1 MKFPSFVRSRKT
13 VAVMSLSLSIIGF
26 VGGGCSIQMK
36 TFHDREYCGGMKK
49 AGVRPVNAQAELSS
63 RDAN

>member
-26 VGGGCSIQMK
+26 VGGGAVEV
-36 TFHDREYCGGMKK
+36 DGVYCYRRGPDGRL
-49 AGVRPVNAQAELSS
+49 ASLRAFWEPEQIRSVE
-63 RDAN
+63 